1 MDVHSATAQIAEFAL
16 RQKAALFASFREDAE
31 PGASV
36 LSALRLEPL
45 EPFPLASP
53 AFSHFLQEPG

>member
-31 PGASV
+31 PGALIAFDFNLMRNGV
-36 LSALRLEPL
+36 WARAARFIVDA
-45 EPFPLASP
+45 PFAP
-53 AFSHFLQEPG
+53 